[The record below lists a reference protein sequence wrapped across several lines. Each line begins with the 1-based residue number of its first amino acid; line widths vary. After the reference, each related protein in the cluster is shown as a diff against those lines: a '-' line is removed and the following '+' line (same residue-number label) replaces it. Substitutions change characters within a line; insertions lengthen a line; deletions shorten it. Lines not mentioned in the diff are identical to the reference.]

1 MEAHKQVDRPE
12 EGEANLLATGQRLS
26 RSLWMKEWLLFN
38 AKWAIFQQ
46 FQGVN
51 NYFDNI
57 MMKSTLY

>member
-1 MEAHKQVDRPE
+1 MDRPE

-26 RSLWMKEWLLFN
+26 EWMNEWMNEWLLFN
-38 AKWAIFQQ
+38 AKWVIFQL

-57 MMKSTLY
+57 KVQ

>member
-1 MEAHKQVDRPE
+1 MDRPE

-26 RSLWMKEWLLFN
+26 EWMNEWMNEWLLFN
-38 AKWAIFQQ
+38 AKWVIFQL

>member
-1 MEAHKQVDRPE
+1 VDRPE

-26 RSLWMKEWLLFN
+26 QPLWMNEWLLFN
-38 AKWAIFQQ
+38 AKWAIFQL